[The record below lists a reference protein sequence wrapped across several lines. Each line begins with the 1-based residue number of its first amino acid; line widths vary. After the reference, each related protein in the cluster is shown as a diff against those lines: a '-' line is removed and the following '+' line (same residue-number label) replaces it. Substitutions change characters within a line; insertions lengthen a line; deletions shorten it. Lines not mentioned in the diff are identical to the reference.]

1 MNHIVNLD
9 NGTLAK
15 QIQEAQLE
23 NDSPGLTKEVQ
34 AYMEELNLPNCLL
47 TRIPQMKWKTLVKKA
62 VSQANEKEIKEEI
75 IPYKKMKNVNVEE
88 ENFECKDYLS
98 NLPLYKSRTL
108 FKHKYS
114 MTENVKMNYKNDK
127 SFAKSL
133 WKCKECQNQDS
144 ESHLLWCPGY
154 EDLRDGLDLKENS
167 DLCVY
172 LQKVFILRSKEE
184 N

>member
-62 VSQANEKEIKEEI
+62 VANTSI
-75 IPYKKMKNVNVEE
+75 
-88 ENFECKDYLS
+88 
-98 NLPLYKSRTL
+98 
-108 FKHKYS
+108 
-114 MTENVKMNYKNDK
+114 
-127 SFAKSL
+127 
-133 WKCKECQNQDS
+133 Q
-144 ESHLLWCPGY
+144 
-154 EDLRDGLDLKENS
+154 
-167 DLCVY
+167 
-172 LQKVFILRSKEE
+172 
-184 N
+184 